1 MKMLHNLYNPS
12 PAVVH
17 FRLFPLF
24 WNILRNQSLCTSMV
38 LPYYTLLEVVSDSE
52 RVEVFQRFAVLPN
65 DLEMSI
71 FYSHCVYMGSIF
83 LHPYQTGC
91 SKSKVDFAEL
101 MSS

>member
-38 LPYYTLLEVVSDSE
+38 LPYYRLLEVVSDSE

-71 FYSHCVYMGSIF
+71 FYSHVSIWGPF
-83 LHPYQTGC
+83 SFILTKLGVQSQKLILPN
-91 SKSKVDFAEL
+91 
-101 MSS
+101 